1 MSAAASPA
9 IILVA
14 TYPVDFLPSLVSEDM
29 LKPTTDGGR
38 LNAKHLRRDK
48 FKDRTYPIMCT
59 AYISS
64 KLIRSRK
71 GLEIV

>member
-1 MSAAASPA
+1 MSVLRRRLICYNFCS
-9 IILVA
+9 
-14 TYPVDFLPSLVSEDM
+14 YCSLVPEDM
-29 LKPTTDGGR
+29 LKPTTDGGQ

-64 KLIRSRK
+64 ELIRSRK
-71 GLEIV
+71 GLGIV